1 MLDKSIGLSPIGIG
15 LLMMFL
21 LHIPCHGQ
29 SVINV
34 TEGQNLTLECGIK
47 INHHWQ
53 RKWIVTS
60 SGQKVSTCD
69 FEGCFNSYPNKFLA
83 SLKRELSYYRRPRS
97 IVLEVFNVT
106 RDLSRIECG
115 SDQWDLMVTAKSSS
129 LTLTSDYGSEDISV
143 PAGSHVCFM
152 CKITLG
158 SDGLDPGSMILY
170 RDDFTNVL
178 YSTSSSESLTYFL
191 GDLVCGSSFVVGC
204 QEEHL
209 SAVEMKVRVEKCLNE
224 YEDASPQSDDVT
236 FPVNDGEQFDN
247 PIARSSPIINSI
259 GIKVGLSLACIL
271 ILIVIILIVIVLCR
285 RAQTRSRKHQQD
297 NPPAYSDIFF
307 INPTTELPDYASL
320 PPPYNETIAQQQ

>member
-15 LLMMFL
+15 LLIMFL

-47 INHHWQ
+47 INRHGQ

-60 SGQKVSTCD
+60 NGQTVSKCE
-69 FEGCFNSYPNKFLA
+69 FEGCFNSYPNKFRA
-83 SLKRELSYYRRPRS
+83 SFKRVISYYRRPRS

-106 RDLSRIECG
+106 IDLSRIECG
-115 SDQWDLMVTAKSSS
+115 SDQWDLIVIGLNEYKDASPQSDDVTFPVN
-129 LTLTSDYGSEDISV
+129 G
-143 PAGSHVCFM
+143 
-152 CKITLG
+152 
-158 SDGLDPGSMILY
+158 
-170 RDDFTNVL
+170 
-178 YSTSSSESLTYFL
+178 
-191 GDLVCGSSFVVGC
+191 
-204 QEEHL
+204 
-209 SAVEMKVRVEKCLNE
+209 LNE

-259 GIKVGLSLACIL
+259 GIKVGVSLACIL
-271 ILIVIILIVIVLCR
+271 TLIVILLIVIVVCR
-285 RAQTRSRKHQQD
+285 RARSRKHQQD

-307 INPTTELPDYASL
+307 VNPTTELPDYASL
-320 PPPYNETIAQQQ
+320 PPPYNETIAQQH